1 MTEIVRKRKVLNL
14 RKRIWTNTKWR
25 FSYAS
30 AVIKRISVG
39 GLFFMKKNLIF
50 KIVYCSI
57 MAAMAFVCTFFEI
70 PLFGFNITLYGI
82 PLIFVGIVCG
92 PVYGLLT
99 GLIAGVLEQ
108 LKWGISVQTI
118 FWLIAPMV
126 WGGLSGLLYNLFKK
140 IVKDNKLYK
149 KIIIYSIVII
159 ITAIIANVSNTFAM
173 VVLGYSSEPITNISL
188 FLAYAIPRLISVPIH
203 IIIYIPICYMVCDKF
218 KKIKFMN

>member
-1 MTEIVRKRKVLNL
+1 
-14 RKRIWTNTKWR
+14 
-25 FSYAS
+25 
-30 AVIKRISVG
+30 
-39 GLFFMKKNLIF
+39 MKKNLIF

-70 PLFGFNITLYGI
+70 PLFGFNVTLYGI

-126 WGGLSGLLYNLFKK
+126 WGGLSGLLFKGLKKLFN
-140 IVKDNKLYK
+140 DNKKYK
-149 KIIIYSIVII
+149 VIIDYSITII
-159 ITAIIANVSNTFAM
+159 ITAIIANICNTFAL
-173 VVLGYSSEPITNISL
+173 VILGYTSSEITNVLL
-188 FLAYAIPRLISVPIH
+188 FLGYAIPRLISVPIH
-203 IIIYIPICYMVCDKF
+203 VIIYIPICYIVCEKF
-218 KKIKFMN
+218 KKIKLIK